1 MTLNKFIVYY
11 SSILFL
17 LFQSHNFILNP
28 TENDSNLIYKSYIF
42 FYLFSIFFFF
52 FIHMKTKKNAQITNT
67 FFVGSTIKLILFFW
81 IFRPILYQDNLISKS
96 EISIFLFPY
105 IFSSIFIVYCFSK
118 LLLNPN

>member
-28 TENDSNLIYKSYIF
+28 SEKDSNLIYKSYIF
-42 FYLFSIFFFF
+42 FYLFSVFFFF
-52 FIHMKTKKNAQITNT
+52 FIHIKTKKNAQITNT
-67 FFVGSTIKLILFFW
+67 FFVGSTIKLILFFL

-105 IFSSIFIVYCFSK
+105 IFSLVFIVYCFSK